1 MRDAGGPKPARR
13 VRTYQW
19 RSVRFAGTILLAVVL
34 GSGAPAPRLALAQ
47 AARQRRHGDVATA
60 ASADPNE
67 LNDDE
72 KAAAGCG
79 IAAAGGLAATYLA
92 GPTEVALLWGGG
104 MLVPSGSVML
114 AMALLGQ
121 IGASACAIGMVA
133 TPTLLWAYDQS
144 GNMADWLIQ
153 VSQRLGQRIWWPF
166 GQGHQPE
173 RQLADGHRRT
183 DGRRN

>member
-1 MRDAGGPKPARR
+1 MANMANMAKRK
-13 VRTYQW
+13 V
-19 RSVRFAGTILLAVVL
+19 AGTILLAVML
-34 GSGAPAPRLALAQ
+34 GSGMSGAALAQ
-47 AARQRRHGDVATA
+47 APGGTGTGTGTGGDVATA

-67 LNDDE
+67 LNDSE

-144 GNMADWLIQ
+144 GNMADRLIQ
-153 VSQRLGQRIWWPF
+153 ISQGIGQRVLVAF
-166 GQGHQPE
+166 GQGHHPE
-173 RQLADGHRRT
+173 RQLADGTPAH
-183 DGRRN
+183 